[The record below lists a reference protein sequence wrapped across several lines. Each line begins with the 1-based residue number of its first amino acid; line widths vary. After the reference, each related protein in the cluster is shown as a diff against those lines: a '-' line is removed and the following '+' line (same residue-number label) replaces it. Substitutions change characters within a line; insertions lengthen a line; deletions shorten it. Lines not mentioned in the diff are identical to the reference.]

1 MEPQNQMQ
9 DMQVKKPWN
18 KKFIIAVSVIAL
30 LVIAVLLLSQSR
42 NVQKF
47 VKHTF
52 DSKKGEDLIND
63 KDNELKDGI
72 QNSDTQTV
80 DESEGQSGTNS
91 QSSQSEAGE
100 LTKTEEFTVVTKKDV
115 VYGTA
120 SGINLKIDIYT
131 PVEVDSP
138 TPAVL
143 YIHGGGF
150 KGGSKNGVA
159 DDALML
165 AKHGTAVVAIDY
177 RLSGTA
183 IFPAQIHDVKG
194 VARYVRAH
202 ADEYNIDSNA
212 IFSLGESAGGVL
224 ASLLGVTE
232 GNTTLEGTIGGNN
245 SYSSDVAGVIN
256 ISGSYVA
263 SIVDSMGSG
272 IKNAISAE
280 TGCSP
285 VPSTACKSTYEALSP
300 ETYLTSND
308 SPFIILHGSKD
319 QSVPQIQAE
328 TLDSKLSALGVP
340 SEIYIAS
347 DLAHVGGLLSRY
359 LDEVIDFINT
369 NS

>member
-263 SIVDSMGSG
+263 SIVG
-272 IKNAISAE
+272 
-280 TGCSP
+280 
-285 VPSTACKSTYEALSP
+285 
-300 ETYLTSND
+300 
-308 SPFIILHGSKD
+308 
-319 QSVPQIQAE
+319 
-328 TLDSKLSALGVP
+328 
-340 SEIYIAS
+340 
-347 DLAHVGGLLSRY
+347 
-359 LDEVIDFINT
+359 
-369 NS
+369 